1 MTPQPGYVVLLG
13 SGETAPSIRKVY
25 DWLFGQLKPEPAI
38 SVLETPAGFEPNSDK
53 VAQRV
58 ADFFLHNLQ
67 NYRPRVTVIP
77 ARNRHTPFSPNNPDI
92 IAPLLHADVIF
103 MGPGSPT
110 YAVRQLQ
117 DTLAW
122 HTLVAR
128 HRLGA
133 SLILASATTIAF
145 SGQALPV
152 YEIYKVGEE
161 LHWHWGLDFFGL
173 YGLSLVLVPHW
184 NNIEGGSELDT
195 SRCYMGQARFEKL
208 LALLAPRQ
216 TIVGI
221 DEHTALV
228 LAPSTQT
235 CHVMGKGSVTLIRE
249 QAVTQ
254 FWAGQQFSMAHLGQ
268 FVSPSPETLVP
279 PHVWETVQ
287 QAQTQPP
294 TPRPAEPPAPVLA
307 LVEARQLARQQKDWA
322 AADVLRRQL
331 AALGWQVQDTP
342 TGPALEWM
350 G

>member
-1 MTPQPGYVVLLG
+1 MMTTQPGFVILLG

-25 DWLFGQLKPEPAI
+25 DWLFSQLAPSPRV
-38 SVLETPAGFEPNSDK
+38 SVLETPAGFEPNSAK

-58 ADFFLHNLQ
+58 ADFFDHNLR
-67 NYRPRVTVIP
+67 NYRPQTTVIP
-77 ARNRHTPFSPNNPDI
+77 ARQRHTPFSPDDPAI
-92 IAPLLHADVIF
+92 VAPLLHADVIF

-145 SGQALPV
+145 SAHALPV

-161 LHWHWGLDFFGL
+161 LHWHLGLDFFGL

-184 NNIEGGSELDT
+184 NNAEGGVELDT

-208 LALLAPRQ
+208 LALLPPRQ
-216 TIVGI
+216 TVVGI

-228 LAPSTQT
+228 LDLAGQSGT
-235 CHVMGKGSVTLIRE
+235 VMGKGAVTLLRGPE
-249 QAVTQ
+249 RRQ
-254 FWAGQQFSMAHLGQ
+254 FAAGQQFEITQLGP
-268 FVSPSPETLVP
+268 FHSPPPETIVP
-279 PHVWETVQ
+279 PEIWASVQ
-287 QAQTQPP
+287 QASVKLQLPAQ
-294 TPRPAEPPAPVLA
+294 PAEPPAAGLA
-307 LVEARQLARQQKDWA
+307 LVQQRQSARQRQDWL
-322 AADVLRRQL
+322 AADELRDQI
-331 AALGWQVQDTP
+331 AALGWTVKDTP
-342 TGPALEWM
+342 AGPVLES
-350 G
+350 